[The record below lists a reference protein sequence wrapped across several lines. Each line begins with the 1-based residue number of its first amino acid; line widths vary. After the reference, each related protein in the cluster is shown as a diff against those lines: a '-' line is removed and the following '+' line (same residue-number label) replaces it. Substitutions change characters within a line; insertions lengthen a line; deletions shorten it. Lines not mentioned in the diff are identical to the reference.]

1 MSWNDCLYRYYKE
14 HIGQYL
20 GGRADDALLIL
31 TWRGRPLVVDLLPE
45 SGRYGPFY
53 HVQARVAVS
62 LPKPYELTIGA
73 KKLVSGG
80 INTVLKIV
88 PDEAAGFV
96 TDLGFP
102 EVTRNRL
109 IRTGN
114 KPFTKLVLGSLDF
127 RNALRSCPED
137 KVDIRPGPGEDGT
150 HLITVTTEPSTSGAG
165 GDGGW
170 YLGPSGDYLS
180 VYGSEEAKAQEAR
193 RVEEEFFP
201 RMDRFLDLARTAY
214 NAVTQWPM

>member
-1 MSWNDCLYRYYKE
+1 MPWNDCLYRYYKE
-14 HIGQYL
+14 HVGQYL

-31 TWRGRPLVVDLLPE
+31 TWRGRPLVVDLLRE

-53 HVQARVAVS
+53 HVQARIAVS
-62 LPKPYELTIGA
+62 LAKPYELTIGA
-73 KKLVSGG
+73 KKLMSGG

-109 IRTGN
+109 IRTN
-114 KPFTKLVLGSLDF
+114 DKPFTRLVLDSLDF

-137 KVDIRPGPGEDGT
+137 KVEVRPGPGEDGA
-150 HLITVTTEPSTSGAG
+150 HLITVTTDPSTSGVAS
-165 GDGGW
+165 DGGW
-170 YLGPSGDYLS
+170 YLDPDGEYSSALE
-180 VYGSEEAKAQEAR
+180 SEEDRAR
-193 RVEEEFFP
+193 RARRIEEEFFP